1 MRLIPS
7 TVYRFHSNAEKKVFD
22 LLKRLDLGE
31 GACALHSQNI
41 SETSYKEWCEID
53 FVLVCEWGVLV
64 LEIKGGQI
72 SREDGVWCFTDRYG
86 KTHRKSEGPFEQA
99 QSGKYAL
106 KDALRKSINLRKLK
120 SISFGWGCVFP
131 DAPEHEL
138 PRNCSSKKLPE
149 IHAEGI
155 INKSKVSDLREFKS
169 CLNKLAQYWYNKK
182 LGYRKLDPSDID
194 VICAELRPNFDLVP
208 TLASRVDQISEQLVS
223 LTDDQYRIMDAVE
236 NTERIIC
243 TGGAG
248 TGKSFLAVQ
257 AARSEAQKGRA
268 VEFVCRSDVFAAF
281 IKPQLEKY
289 NVRVSDI
296 HAITKDPK
304 PKESDLFDCLIVD
317 EAQDLMSFQF
327 LDLFKNRLKGGIE
340 KGCWRFF
347 LDGNNQGGVYGDYD
361 ALAFDYLCSLT
372 GMHPMRLSINC
383 RNTPEIITQTQLI
396 TGADIGVSKL
406 DGKGVKVTFTTCS
419 DAKECASLAVV
430 QLNAWMDDG
439 IELSNVTILSAA
451 AGEDSC
457 LRKLG
462 AKWKKILY
470 RVDAGN
476 IASRPHNKLG
486 YCEVADFKGL
496 ESMHIMLVDLEDISD
511 SPEKIAYLYV
521 AITRAN
527 AVLWIAIPKSKQE
540 FFDTLKAKNSLRMLG
555 ASNSYGGN

>member
-7 TVYRFHSNAEKKVFD
+7 TVYRFHSDAEKKVFD

-41 SETSYKEWCEID
+41 SEISYKEWCEID

-64 LEIKGGQI
+64 LEIKGGHV
-72 SREDGVWCFTDRYG
+72 SRKDGVWNFRDRYG
-86 KTHRKSEGPFEQA
+86 QTHRKSEGPFEQA

-106 KDALRKSINLRKLK
+106 KDALKKKVNLKK
-120 SISFGWGCVFP
+120 VESISFGWGCVFP
-131 DAPEHEL
+131 DMHFNTETPEV
-138 PRNCSSKKLPE
+138 P
-149 IHAEGI
+149 AEAI
-155 INKSKVSDLREFKS
+155 IDHLNVSGFREFRS
-169 CLNKLAQYWYNKK
+169 CLNNLGQYWYNKK
-182 LGYRKLDPSDID
+182 SRYRKLDRSDID
-194 VICAELRPNFDLVP
+194 IICAELRPNFDLVP

-257 AARSEAQKGRA
+257 AARSEAQKGKA
-268 VEFVCRSDVFAAF
+268 VELVCRSDVFAAF
-281 IKPQLEKY
+281 IRPQLDKY
-289 NVRVSDI
+289 NVQVSDI
-296 HAITKDPK
+296 RAITNGPQ
-304 PKESDLFDCLIVD
+304 PEGGDLFDSLIVD
-317 EAQDLMSFQF
+317 EAQDLMNSSF

-340 KGCWRFF
+340 NGCWRFF

-361 ALAFDYLCSLT
+361 AFAFDYLCSLT
-372 GMHPMRLSINC
+372 GMPPMRLSINC
-383 RNTPEIITQTQLI
+383 RNTPEIITQTQLM

-406 DGKGVKVTFTTCS
+406 DGQGVKVTFATCS
-419 DAKECASLAVV
+419 DAGECASLAVV

-439 IELSNVTILSAA
+439 IELSNVTILSCA

-511 SPEKIAYLYV
+511 SPEQIAHLYV

-527 AVLWIAIPKSKQE
+527 AVLWIAIPESKQE
-540 FFDTLKAKNSLRMLG
+540 FFDTLKAKNSARMLG
-555 ASNSYGGN
+555 ASNSHGGN